1 MTVLTANADALAPH
15 LPEAAQAAEHQAFG
29 FWLYVMSDMVLF
41 AALFATYA
49 VLSGNTAGGPTGR
62 ELFDLP
68 HVFAET
74 LLLLFSSAACGMAML
89 AVHGRR
95 PAAASCWLALTFLL
109 GVGFIIMEGRE
120 FLQFI
125 DAGFGPARS
134 AFLSSFFTLVGTHG
148 VHVACGLIWI
158 AVMLAQVAVKGLTPA
173 VQSRLL
179 RFSIFW
185 HFLDVVWI
193 GVFSL
198 VYLMGVV

>member
-1 MTVLTANADALAPH
+1 
-15 LPEAAQAAEHQAFG
+15 
-29 FWLYVMSDMVLF
+29 
-41 AALFATYA
+41 
-49 VLSGNTAGGPTGR
+49 
-62 ELFDLP
+62 
-68 HVFAET
+68 
-74 LLLLFSSAACGMAML
+74 
-89 AVHGRR
+89 
-95 PAAASCWLALTFLL
+95 
-109 GVGFIIMEGRE
+109 MEGRE

-125 DAGFGPARS
+125 DAGFGPERS

-158 AVMLAQVAVKGLTPA
+158 AVMLAQVTVKGLTPA